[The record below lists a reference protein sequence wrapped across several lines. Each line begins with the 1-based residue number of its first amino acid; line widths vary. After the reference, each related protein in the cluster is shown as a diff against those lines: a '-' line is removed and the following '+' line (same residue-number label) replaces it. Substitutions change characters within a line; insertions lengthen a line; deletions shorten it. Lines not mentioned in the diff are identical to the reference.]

1 MEKSNSQLL
10 LNSRAYV
17 GTWVALQTGQ
27 TSNCSGWGNFNA
39 FGVEVNDALVAGV
52 VINNINGANA
62 SAHIAISK
70 PTKLLPKLIT
80 VVFDYTFNQ
89 LGLLRVTGMVPT
101 NKPDV
106 IAFDKKLGFEEEFI
120 MKDGAP
126 GADMQILVM
135 WHDKCRW
142 RPNRS

>member
-1 MEKSNSQLL
+1 MNTSKLL
-10 LNSRAYV
+10 LNSRDYV
-17 GTWVALQTGQ
+17 GDWVAKQTGQ
-27 TSNCSGWGNFNA
+27 TSSCGGWGSFNA
-39 FGVEVNDALVAGV
+39 FGIEVNGAIAAGV

-62 SAHIAISK
+62 TAHIAISST
-70 PTKLLPKLIT
+70 TKLLPKLIT

-101 NKPDV
+101 DKPDV